1 MRLLKVYHLL
11 STFLLNRRCFSMLIL
26 VFFVKPEES
35 CGIQTY
41 AGSLKMIDD
50 WMIIYNSGIAKNN
63 V

>member
-1 MRLLKVYHLL
+1 
-11 STFLLNRRCFSMLIL
+11 MLIL